1 MTTVRTRVRRL
12 RLAIPIALLL
22 TAGAAMP
29 ASAAPPTFA
38 TRRLINPLING
49 LLPFEVHTGDIDR
62 DGDLDIYTANYS
74 GRISWFEN
82 DGNPL
87 TSPWEEHVL
96 TEFADGNE
104 AVVALRVDGDADID
118 FFSAAFNL
126 DEIAWYDN
134 AGTGETWTIK
144 PITNDVRLATDVAA
158 ADLDGDGDNDPISAS
173 GFDGR
178 IVWYENAGHN
188 TWTPRVVSP
197 GAAECVE
204 AADIDQD
211 GDIDVVA
218 GASWYEN
225 DGGVPPSFT
234 THIIAGAIVA
244 NGIAVR
250 DVDGDGDPDLLT
262 SGQDDDTIRWFEND
276 GGAPPG
282 WTLRVVSTTAD
293 FATSVTAA
301 DLDGDADLDILSS
314 SFFDDTIAWYEND
327 GAVPSAWTERTVS
340 TTADGARSVFADDI
354 DGDGDMDVLS
364 ASQND
369 GKVLWHVNDA
379 DFADAD
385 RDGMR
390 DGLDCAPADGTAF
403 VVPREVSGVRFRS
416 ASGLDWNGAAAGS
429 GTGARYDVVRG
440 TLQAGAGGGATCLAN
455 DAAART
461 LTDASVPAPGTAFTY
476 IVRASNACGTGTF
489 GAASSGLPRNS
500 SACP

>member
-1 MTTVRTRVRRL
+1 M
-12 RLAIPIALLL
+12 LLSGS
-22 TAGAAMP
+22 TAMSAF
-29 ASAAPPTFA
+29 AAPPAFA
-38 TRRLINPLING
+38 TKRVINPLING

-87 TSPWEEHVL
+87 TSPWEEHLL

-104 AVVALRVDGDADID
+104 AVVALPVDGDGDID
-118 FFSAAFNL
+118 FFSVAFNL

-134 AGTGETWTIK
+134 GGTGETWTIR
-144 PITNDVRLATDVAA
+144 PIAFDVRLATDVAA
-158 ADLDGDGDNDPISAS
+158 ADLDGDGDTDPISAS

-178 IVWYENAGHN
+178 IVWYENAGNN

-197 GAAECVE
+197 AAGECVE
-204 AADIDQD
+204 AADLDQD

-218 GASWYEN
+218 GASWHEN
-225 DGGVPPSFT
+225 DGGAPPSFAA
-234 THIIAGAIVA
+234 HIIAGAPVVA
-244 NGIAVR
+244 NGIAVL
-250 DVDGDGDPDLLT
+250 DVDRDGDPDLLT
-262 SGQDDDTIRWFEND
+262 AGQEDDTVRWFEND

-282 WTLRVVSTTAD
+282 WTLHIVSTSAD
-293 FATSVTAA
+293 FATSVYAA
-301 DLDGDADLDILSS
+301 DLDGDADMDILSA

-327 GAVPSAWTERTVS
+327 GATPPSWTERAVS
-340 TTADGARSVFADDI
+340 TAADGARSVFADDLDA
-354 DGDGDMDVLS
+354 DGDRDVLS

-369 GKVLWHVNDA
+369 GKVVWHVNDA

-403 VVPREVSGVRFRS
+403 VIPRQVSGVRFRS
-416 ASGLDWNGAAAGS
+416 SSALDWNAAVAGS

-440 TLQAGAGGGATCLAN
+440 TLGAGAGTGSTCLAN
-455 DAAART
+455 DVAART
-461 LTDASVPAPGTAFTY
+461 LTDAANPAPGTAFTY
-476 IVRASNACGTGTF
+476 LVRASNACGTGPF
-489 GAASSGLPRNS
+489 GAASSGAPRNPT
-500 SACP
+500 ACP